1 MPCGGRDPVSVSA
14 SVGMKEA
21 KGVPAPKP
29 DKGALRQAS
38 QVRRTFLTL
47 RSRLRAW
54 AELRRRGRAQ
64 APTLLEAREVS
75 ALGWTAQGAGA
86 SPGGGGGTPGGGP
99 VQNTGPPILACA
111 LGSHFATAA
120 RSITFGAVMASLA
133 GSIASICSTT

>member
-1 MPCGGRDPVSVSA
+1 MPGGGRDPVAVSA
-14 SVGMKEA
+14 SVCMKEA

-47 RSRLRAW
+47 RSRLQAW

-64 APTLLEAREVS
+64 APTPLEAREVS

-86 SPGGGGGTPGGGP
+86 ATGGGGGTASGGP
-99 VQNTGPPILACA
+99 DQNTGPPTLACA
-111 LGSHFATAA
+111 LGSRFATSA
-120 RSITFGAVMASLA
+120 RSLAFGAVMASFA
-133 GSIASICSTT
+133 GSIV